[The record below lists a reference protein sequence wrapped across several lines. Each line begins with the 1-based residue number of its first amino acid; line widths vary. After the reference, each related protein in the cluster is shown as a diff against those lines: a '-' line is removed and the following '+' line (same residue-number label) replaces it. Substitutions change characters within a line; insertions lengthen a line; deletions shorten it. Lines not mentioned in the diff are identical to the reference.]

1 MSFQP
6 MSKKNFDIYID
17 LSSNKLSIGA
27 FQKLADHS
35 TFFKEYNCLTNLN
48 KNQLNF
54 TNTEKI
60 IEKNIFEIEKE
71 TGEFLNDIYLMVETP
86 ESISINLSLIK
97 NNEGKKIEKKNV
109 QYLVQDAKQQILR
122 SYHSKKIVHIIISN
136 YVIDNVVY
144 NYLPLD
150 INCNKFSIDIKFIC
164 FPKNLIKKLEE
175 LFNNLQIFINKII
188 CTNYAKSFAKNES
201 CINVCESGLKLIKGI
216 NKQEVAIVP
225 RKLEK
230 KGFFERLFHFF
241 K

>member
-1 MSFQP
+1 
-6 MSKKNFDIYID
+6 
-17 LSSNKLSIGA
+17 
-27 FQKLADHS
+27 
-35 TFFKEYNCLTNLN
+35 
-48 KNQLNF
+48 
-54 TNTEKI
+54 
-60 IEKNIFEIEKE
+60 
-71 TGEFLNDIYLMVETP
+71 MVETP

-97 NNEGKKIEKKNV
+97 DNEGKKIEKKIV

-122 SYHSKKIVHIIISN
+122 SYYSKKIIHIIINN
-136 YVIDNVVY
+136 YVIDNINY

-175 LFNNLQIFINKII
+175 IFNNHEIFINKII
-188 CTNYAKSFAKNES
+188 CSNYAKSFTKNMP
-201 CINVCESGLKLIKGI
+201 CTNICECGLKLVQGI
-216 NKQEVAIVP
+216 NKQEVVIVP

>member
-1 MSFQP
+1 

-17 LSSNKLSIGA
+17 LSSKKLSISA
-27 FQKLADHS
+27 FQKLAGHS

-86 ESISINLSLIK
+86 ESISINLSVIK
-97 NNEGKKIEKKNV
+97 DNEGKKIEKKNV
-109 QYLVQDAKQQILR
+109 QYLVQDAKHQILR
-122 SYHSKKIVHIIISN
+122 TYHNKKIIHIIISN

-175 LFNNLQIFINKII
+175 IFNNHEIFINKII
-188 CTNYAKSFAKNES
+188 CSNYAKSFTKNMS
-201 CINVCESGLKLIKGI
+201 YANICESGLKLVQGM
-216 NKQEVAIVP
+216 NKQEVAIIP

-230 KGFFERLFHFF
+230 KGFFERLFYFF

>member
-1 MSFQP
+1 

-27 FQKLADHS
+27 FEKLASHS

-48 KNQLNF
+48 KDQLNF

-86 ESISINLSLIK
+86 DSISINLSLIK
-97 NNEGKKIEKKNV
+97 DNEGKKIEKKNV
-109 QYLVQDAKQQILR
+109 QYLVHDAKQQILR
-122 SYHSKKIVHIIISN
+122 SHHSKKIIHIIISN

-175 LFNNLQIFINKII
+175 IFNNHEIFINKII
-188 CTNYAKSFAKNES
+188 CTNYVKSFTKNKS
-201 CINVCESGLKLIKGI
+201 YVNVCESGLKLVEGI
-216 NKQEVAIVP
+216 NRQEVVIVP

-230 KGFFERLFHFF
+230 KGFFERLFYFF

>member
-1 MSFQP
+1 

-27 FQKLADHS
+27 FEKLASHS

-48 KNQLNF
+48 KDQLNF

-86 ESISINLSLIK
+86 DSISINLSLIK
-97 NNEGKKIEKKNV
+97 DNEGKKIEKKNV

-122 SYHSKKIVHIIISN
+122 SHHSKKIIHIIISN

-175 LFNNLQIFINKII
+175 IFNNHEIFINKII
-188 CTNYAKSFAKNES
+188 CSNYAKSFTKNMP
-201 CINVCESGLKLIKGI
+201 CTNICECGLKLVQGI
-216 NKQEVAIVP
+216 NKQEVVIIP

-230 KGFFERLFHFF
+230 KGFFERLFYFF

>member
-27 FQKLADHS
+27 FEKLTGHI

-86 ESISINLSLIK
+86 DSISINLSLIK
-97 NNEGKKIEKKNV
+97 DNEGKKIEKKNV

-175 LFNNLQIFINKII
+175 IFNNHEIFINKII
-188 CTNYAKSFAKNES
+188 CSNYAKSFTKNMP
-201 CINVCESGLKLIKGI
+201 CTNICECGLKLVQGI
-216 NKQEVAIVP
+216 NKQEVVIIP

-230 KGFFERLFHFF
+230 KGFFERLFYFF